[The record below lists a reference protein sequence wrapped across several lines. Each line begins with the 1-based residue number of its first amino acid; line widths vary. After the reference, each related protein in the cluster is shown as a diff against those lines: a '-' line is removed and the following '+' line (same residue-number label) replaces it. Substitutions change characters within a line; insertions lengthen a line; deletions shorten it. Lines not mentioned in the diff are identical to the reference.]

1 MIRLRTIYRTGNKIV
16 VRHNA
21 RTLNQRPFVKGR
33 VWSAAICALV
43 GIRLSLAGASQ
54 VGHDS
59 VCTSIAVHVLNK
71 ISYVVRNDEGNV
83 LHAEFAVTQSQ
94 ARNPVVG
101 YHVVPTS
108 ARKLNYHTR
117 WEEVRQTRCFTKC
130 IRYDVS
136 KVFPRYVTY
145 FVIETLW

>member
-1 MIRLRTIYRTGNKIV
+1 MY
-16 VRHNA
+16 
-21 RTLNQRPFVKGR
+21 
-33 VWSAAICALV
+33 
-43 GIRLSLAGASQ
+43 
-54 VGHDS
+54 S
-59 VCTSIAVHVLNK
+59 VCTSIVVHVLNK

-117 WEEVRQTRCFTKC
+117 WEKK
-130 IRYDVS
+130 S
-136 KVFPRYVTY
+136 GKPGASPNAYVTTY
-145 FVIETLW
+145 RKCFPDTSLIS